1 MEKIKAWVG
10 RLRGFFDEVGVELR
24 KCSWPTGRELS
35 ESTVVVIVS
44 VLLLAFFVFVSDG
57 ALVMA
62 LRLVIRT

>member
-10 RLRGFFDEVGVELR
+10 RMRGFFDEVGVELR

-44 VLLLAFFVFVSDG
+44 VVMLSAFVALSDG
-57 ALVMA
+57 ALVMI
-62 LRLVIRT
+62 LQWVIRT